1 MKTAI
6 CISGIGRSLNHVFDN
21 LKNNLIDCWDDRDV
35 FYVLGEGEYSD
46 KAIELFGK
54 ISNCNLKLYHQNDID
69 IGNLSMRHLDL
80 NKDSKPTPQSISK
93 FMDKRVELGKMLEYS
108 DKKYNRVIISRDDVL
123 YSRPVID
130 DVINLDL
137 SKMNIPNWG
146 HHLGGYNDRFSVSNL
161 ENQKIYLNAWKHFKE
176 VSDFHVES
184 FYKYYLDK
192 YLGRNKMK
200 TFYIE
205 VTRVRPGGNLINERF
220 ESQAVCNL

>member
-6 CISGIGRSLNHVFDN
+6 CISGIGRSIDYTFDN
-21 LKNNLIDCWDDRDV
+21 LKNNLIDCWNDRDI
-35 FYVLGEGEYSD
+35 FYVLGKSEYSD
-46 KAIELFGK
+46 KVIKLFEK
-54 ISNCNLKLYHQNDID
+54 VERCNLKLYDQKDID
-69 IGNLSMRHLDL
+69 IGNITMRHLTTD
-80 NKDSKPTPQSISK
+80 KITKPTPQSISK
-93 FMDKRVELGKMLEYS
+93 FMDKRVELGNLLES
-108 DKKYNRVIISRDDVL
+108 SNKKYDMVIVSRDDVL
-123 YSRPVID
+123 YSNSVID
-130 DVINLDL
+130 NVINLDL

-192 YLGRNKMK
+192 YLGRDKMK

-205 VTRVRPGGNLINERF
+205 ITRVRPNGNIVNERF
-220 ESQAVCNL
+220 ESQAVCNF

>member
-54 ISNCNLKLYHQNDID
+54 ISNCNLKLYDQRDID
-69 IGNLSMRHLDL
+69 IGNLTMNLLNS

-93 FMDKRVELGKMLEYS
+93 FMDKRVCLGELLIS
-108 DKKYNRVIISRDDVL
+108 SNKKYDRVIVSRDDVL
-123 YSRPVID
+123 YSKPVID
-130 DVINLDL
+130 DVIDLDL

-146 HHLGGYNDRFSVSNL
+146 HHLGGYNDRFSISNM

-205 VTRVRPGGNLINERF
+205 VTRVRPGGNLIDERF